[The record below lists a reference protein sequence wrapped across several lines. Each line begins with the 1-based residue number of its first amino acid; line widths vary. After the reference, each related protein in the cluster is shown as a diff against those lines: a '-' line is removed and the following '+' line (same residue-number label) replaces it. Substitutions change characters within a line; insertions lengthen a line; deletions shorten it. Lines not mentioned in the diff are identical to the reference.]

1 VRHSTVKIS
10 RRTIIMAQQYI
21 LGLDFGTDSV
31 RAVIVNAGN
40 GREKANHVAFFKRW
54 RTGQY
59 CDAAQNRFRQHPQ
72 DYIDSME
79 EAIEGALAQLPAG
92 AGKAVAAI
100 GIDTTGSTPCA
111 VDREGTPLALKAPFK
126 DNPNAMFVLWKD
138 HTAVKEAEQINDLA
152 RSWGG
157 VDYTRYEGGI
167 YSSEWFW
174 AKILHVLREDP
185 KVAASAYS
193 WVEHADWMPA
203 LLTGTTDPLTLKR
216 SRCAAGHK
224 AMWHPEWEGLPSE
237 EFLVRLDPLLGGLRD
252 RLYRETYTADI
263 KAGELTGE
271 WAERLGL
278 SAGIAVAVGA
288 LDAHIGAVGGSIGPA
303 TLAKIMGTSTCDMMV
318 APQSEVGG
326 KPVAGICGQVEGSI
340 LPGLIGLEAG
350 QSAFGDVYAWLIDF
364 LYWPLQYAES
374 GPADPE
380 AKDRLRRDIKDRL
393 LQNLTEEAARIPP
406 GRSGLL
412 ALDWLNGRRTPDA
425 DQSLKGAIIGLNL
438 GTDPPRLFR
447 ALVEATAY
455 GSRAIVERFRS
466 EGVAIDD
473 VTALGGIAQKSP
485 FVMQVT
491 ADVLNM
497 PVKVAAYEQACALG
511 AAMVAAVA
519 AGIYDKVEDAQQKMG
534 SGFSRTYTPDA
545 ANARLYE
552 EIYQKY
558 LQLGRSLEQQLR
570 EL

>member
-1 VRHSTVKIS
+1 
-10 RRTIIMAQQYI
+10 MAEQYI

-31 RAVIVNAGN
+31 RAVLVNARDGK
-40 GREKANHVAFFKRW
+40 EEANQVAYFKRW
-54 RTGQY
+54 LKGQY
-59 CDAAQNRFRQHPQ
+59 CDPAKNQFRQHPQ

-79 EAIEGALAQLPAG
+79 EAVKGALGQLPAG
-92 AGKAVAAI
+92 AGKSVAGI
-100 GIDTTGSTPCA
+100 GIDTTGSTPCP
-111 VDREGTPLALKAPFK
+111 VDRAGTPLALKAPFK

-138 HTAVKEAEQINDLA
+138 HTAVKEAEQINTLS

-157 VDYTRYEGGI
+157 VDYTKYEGGI

-185 KVAASAYS
+185 KVAAEAYS

-203 LLTGTTDPLTLKR
+203 LLAGDTDPLTLKR

-224 AMWHPEWEGLPSE
+224 AMWHPEWDGLPSE
-237 EFLVRLDPLLGGLRD
+237 DFLVKLDPLLKGLRE
-252 RLYRETYTADI
+252 RLYRETHTSDV
-263 KAGELTGE
+263 KAGELTDD
-271 WAERLGL
+271 WAGRLGIP
-278 SAGIAVAVGA
+278 AGIAVTVGA
-288 LDAHIGAVGGSIGPA
+288 FDAHIGAVGGGIGPA
-303 TLAKIMGTSTCDMMV
+303 TLAKIMGTSTCDMIV
-318 APQSEVGG
+318 APDAEVGS
-326 KPVAGICGQVEGSI
+326 KQVAGICGQVDGSI

-350 QSAFGDVYAWLIDF
+350 QSAFGDVYAWLVNL

-374 GPADPE
+374 SPEDPE
-380 AKDRLRRDIKDRL
+380 AKEKLRQDIKDKL

-406 GRSGLL
+406 GQSGLL

-425 DQSLKGAIIGLNL
+425 DQSLKGAIIGLSL
-438 GTDPPRLFR
+438 GTDPPRIFR

-455 GSRAIVERFRS
+455 GSRAIVERFRA
-466 EGVAIDD
+466 EGVVIED
-473 VTALGGIAQKSP
+473 VVALGGIAQKSP

-497 PVKVAAYEQACALG
+497 PIKVAASEQSCALG
-511 AAMVAAVA
+511 AAMFAAVA
-519 AGIYDKVEDAQQKMG
+519 AGIYDSVAAAQAKIG
-534 SGFSRTYTPDA
+534 SGFSRTYMPNA
-545 ANARLYE
+545 ANAKMYDSL
-552 EIYQKY
+552 YQKY